1 MTGRNLLLLCLVP
14 SIVLAQKKPAEIP
27 DGPRGGGT
35 VFSKCGG
42 VFGSSLGGNDRCY
55 EVTVNKLQVQMGS
68 DGTNDDVSVKICSDD
83 KKTCCTTPA
92 LKSTF
97 SDDWSKND
105 LETWGKKYFGPC
117 KDKKFKIKN
126 GLELT
131 LQKKGT
137 DTLGVTSLFVE
148 AETVAKDKTVET
160 ERFECGSYT
169 VGGKTSNSSSTK
181 SKFCKTSPYVYE
193 RIKVINVTIGNDGTD
208 DSVKVDICSDV
219 NNVCCKTKLS
229 HLLSDDW
236 SKNSV
241 EIWKE
246 GDMGKCKT
254 MQYKV
259 NKANPDGG
267 PRFTL
272 TKNGKDDL
280 IVNKI
285 VMETEDTYGNKFKYD
300 CGDFKLQSQ
309 GRPCVPGVNCSQT
322 KSCKKKA
329 IPKLS
334 IGVPRK
340 TTARPRSKTT
350 TRRSSQRIA
359 TSTKRTTTRRP
370 FRSGSG

>member
-1 MTGRNLLLLCLVP
+1 MGSRQGNRERMTGRNLLLLCLVP

-126 GLELT
+126 G
-131 LQKKGT
+131 
-137 DTLGVTSLFVE
+137 
-148 AETVAKDKTVET
+148 
-160 ERFECGSYT
+160 
-169 VGGKTSNSSSTK
+169 
-181 SKFCKTSPYVYE
+181 
-193 RIKVINVTIGNDGTD
+193 
-208 DSVKVDICSDV
+208 
-219 NNVCCKTKLS
+219 
-229 HLLSDDW
+229 
-236 SKNSV
+236 
-241 EIWKE
+241 
-246 GDMGKCKT
+246 
-254 MQYKV
+254 
-259 NKANPDGG
+259 
-267 PRFTL
+267 
-272 TKNGKDDL
+272 
-280 IVNKI
+280 
-285 VMETEDTYGNKFKYD
+285 
-300 CGDFKLQSQ
+300 Q

-329 IPKLS
+329 VPKLS

-350 TRRSSQRIA
+350 ARRSSQRIA